1 MKKTLLKIAD
11 RLDSRIEDLAG
22 FPRTQATD
30 ARREAFTDLS
40 KIFREEVSELPDI
53 PEDLDG
59 RIHAHCMAVI
69 TDLLGDP
76 AAAKSNTKSNKKGG
90 SK

>member
-1 MKKTLLKIAD
+1 MRNTLINIAD
-11 RLDSRIEDLAG
+11 AIDKRVAEFKD

-30 ARREAFTDLS
+30 AMKGLGADLARIIRAEI
-40 KIFREEVSELPDI
+40 KELPEV

-59 RIHAHCMAVI
+59 RIHAHCMNVI
-69 TDLLGDP
+69 TELLGETKN
-76 AAAKSNTKSNKKGG
+76 AAPTKKGG